1 MDLRIVRKGQKGQM
15 AVPLCLVFRYIAAEL
30 WNEGAVMQLHLPF
43 RLQVFRRG
51 IVRSYS
57 E

>member
-1 MDLRIVRKGQKGQM
+1 M